1 MTDRKEVARKALVEA
16 VILKHLKAA
25 HERTRAELGAMFEQP
40 DEREVATLLDHRIGT
55 VSLEGGG
62 TTWTVTDDA
71 AFTEWALENY
81 PHEVHEVQRFE
92 VGETLRRWVLETC
105 RQSGEGV
112 PDENGEMHPVPGVTQ
127 RRGALRLVE
136 RPDKHAGWV
145 VAHWLGDAAERL
157 GIEAGTTKETTKP

>member
-16 VILKHLKAA
+16 VILKHLKQA
-25 HERTRAELGAMFEQP
+25 HERTRAELGAMFT
-40 DEREVATLLDHRIGT
+40 DAGEREVGTLLDHRIGT
-55 VSLEGGG
+55 VSLEGSG

-81 PHEVHEVQRFE
+81 PHEVAEVQSFQVSPALRAVVLNQCERDGGVVDADGVVE
-92 VGETLRRWVLETC
+92 V
-105 RQSGEGV
+105 
-112 PDENGEMHPVPGVTQ
+112 PPGCEQ

-157 GIEAGTTKETTKP
+157 GIEAS